1 MADDP
6 ARRPQSTEKHRGSGG
21 VLNGSSSDD
30 SLRQSYIAMHKI
42 VQKDDLRCVFQP
54 IVDIHTGQPF
64 ATEAL
69 VRCRIPE
76 FQDPLALFRHAV
88 AAKCCGRLGRMIR
101 EIAIPLCAGAPIFV
115 NIHPNELSERW
126 LVRPDDPIF
135 GHDDQ
140 VFLEI
145 TESVPFTH
153 FQLCLDVL
161 KEVRSRG
168 GVHLVVDDLGAGY
181 SNLGRI
187 ADLEPKFVKLDRDLV
202 TKLDLHPRRR
212 QLVTSIVRLC
222 VELGA
227 SVVAEGIETRDE
239 YSAICDTGAQ
249 YGQGYLFA
257 RPAFPMPAITWP
269 PPIMA
274 PATAPKGALLR

>member
-1 MADDP
+1 
-6 ARRPQSTEKHRGSGG
+6 
-21 VLNGSSSDD
+21 
-30 SLRQSYIAMHKI
+30 MHQI
-42 VQKDDLRCVFQP
+42 VQKEDLSCVFQP
-54 IVDIHTGQPF
+54 IVDIFTGVQF

-69 VRCRIPE
+69 VRCRIPA

-101 EIAIPLCAGAPIFV
+101 EIAIPLCAGSPIFV
-115 NIHPNELSERW
+115 NIHPSELSERW

-168 GVHLVVDDLGAGY
+168 GVQFAGGDAK
-181 SNLGRI
+181 LGR
-187 ADLEPKFVKLDRDLV
+187 R
-202 TKLDLHPRRR
+202 
-212 QLVTSIVRLC
+212 
-222 VELGA
+222 
-227 SVVAEGIETRDE
+227 
-239 YSAICDTGAQ
+239 
-249 YGQGYLFA
+249 
-257 RPAFPMPAITWP
+257 
-269 PPIMA
+269 
-274 PATAPKGALLR
+274 TA